1 MGTYDTVRSCH
12 PAVNFT
18 KKCCSD
24 PKKKLYKMGGYTRA
38 LREQNVYQ
46 KMLLS
51 GTYPPIFYSGNSQGD
66 L

>member
-38 LREQNVYQ
+38 LREQNVY
-46 KMLLS
+46 
-51 GTYPPIFYSGNSQGD
+51 
-66 L
+66 